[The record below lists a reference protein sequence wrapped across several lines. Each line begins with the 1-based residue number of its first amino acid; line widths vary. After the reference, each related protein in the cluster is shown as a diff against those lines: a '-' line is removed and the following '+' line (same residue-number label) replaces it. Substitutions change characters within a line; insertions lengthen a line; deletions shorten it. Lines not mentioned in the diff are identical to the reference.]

1 MKKNHS
7 LQGTVVIVLLALACP
22 WQTTAASEEQEKK
35 FLLPMQAVDTG
46 CEAFIKRNKI
56 KEVHECAVSETGA
69 FGSVDGQAYDY
80 ALYTLNKDEDKGLSI
95 FTHEA
100 AGKQGKLL
108 LDRFDEEGAV
118 LYYRKPEMANHS
130 FGTLLHVPIGVYG
143 TGNFNESECYL
154 WSEKQKGWKLLDST
168 SWVDDLGKRLPAGL
182 EIWKGVWPDIKTMT
196 AKTALWREN
205 DANCCPSGGT
215 AAVALAVKDGRF
227 VIKSLEIR
235 EDEVN

>member
-1 MKKNHS
+1 MKIDLLLS
-7 LQGTVVIVLLALACP
+7 GAMFLTLLALTRP
-22 WQTTAASEEQEKK
+22 WQAAAASEKQDKK
-35 FLLPMQAVDTG
+35 LLLPAQTVDTG
-46 CEAFIKRNKI
+46 CEGFIKRNKI
-56 KEVHECAVSETGA
+56 KEVDECAVSETGT
-69 FGSVDGQAYDY
+69 FGSVDGQTYDY

-118 LYYRKPEMANHS
+118 LYYRKPEMASHS

-196 AKTALWREN
+196 ATTALWREN

-215 AAVALAVKDGRF
+215 AAVTLAVKDGQF
-227 VIKSLEIR
+227 VIKSLEVR
-235 EDEVN
+235 EDEAN

>member
-1 MKKNHS
+1 MKMNFLTS
-7 LQGTVVIVLLALACP
+7 GAVFLTLLALACP
-22 WQTTAASEEQEKK
+22 WRTAAASEKQEKK
-35 FLLPMQAVDTG
+35 LLLPTQAVDTG

-56 KEVHECAVSETGA
+56 NGIHDCAVSMTGTI
-69 FGSVDGQAYDY
+69 GSVDGQAYDY
-80 ALYTLNKDEDKGLSI
+80 ALYMLDKNADKGLSI

-108 LDRFDEEGAV
+108 LDRFDEEGVV
-118 LYYRKPEMANHS
+118 LFYMKPDMANHS
-130 FGTLLHVPIGVYG
+130 FGTLLHVPIGEYG
-143 TGNFNESECYL
+143 TGSFNESEYYL

-168 SWVDDLGKRLPAGL
+168 SWVDDLGKQLPAGL

-196 AKTALWREN
+196 ATTGLWRRD

-215 AAVALAVKDGRF
+215 AAVTLAVKDGRL

-235 EDEVN
+235 KDAGN